1 MIDEA
6 RQRLTGVWRLE
17 SYQDR
22 PSVADEWEDTYG
34 ADVDGLIVYDASGW
48 LAIQVAGSDGRYD
61 SYFGRFTIIEADAQN
76 GAMVGVVQHQLLAA
90 SIPDLLTAD
99 ESRPFRVTDATLVLG
114 DGETWHR
121 TPPAFLDGLSRPTPR
136 RPRLSTP

>member
-6 RQRLTGVWRLE
+6 WGRLIGVWRLV

-22 PSVADEWEDTYG
+22 PSVQDEWDDTYG

-48 LAIQVAGSDGRYD
+48 LSIQVAGSDGRYD
-61 SYFGRFTIIEADAQN
+61 SYFGRFTIVQADARD
-76 GAMVGVVQHQLLAA
+76 AAVVGVVRHEVLAS
-90 SIPDLLTAD
+90 SIPDLLKAD
-99 ESRPFRVTDATLVLG
+99 QTRPFRVTDATLVLG

-121 TPPAFLDGLSRPTPR
+121 TSSRV
-136 RPRLSTP
+136 S

>member
-6 RQRLTGVWRLE
+6 RERLIGVWRVE

-22 PSVADEWEDTYG
+22 PSVEDEWEDTYG
-34 ADVDGLIVYDASGW
+34 ADLDGLIIYDASGW
-48 LAIQVAGSDGRYD
+48 LSIQVTGSDGRYD
-61 SYFGRFTIIEADAQN
+61 AYFGRFTIVKAAAQEAAL
-76 GAMVGVVQHQLLAA
+76 VGVVKHEVIAS

-99 ESRPFRVTDATLVLG
+99 EARPFRVTNGTLVLG

-121 TPPAFLDGLSRPTPR
+121 TAR
-136 RPRLSTP
+136 RVS